1 MTTSDNATAILI
13 HLAGGVALLI
23 WAVRLVRTG
32 ALRAFGSS
40 LRQALATFTKNRFA
54 AFGSGVAVTM
64 VLQSS
69 TATTLLVSSFAGRA
83 LIAPAMALAV
93 LLGANLGTAV
103 AAFVVSLDL
112 GWLWGL
118 CLAIGVG
125 LYLGYEAMD
134 RARNIGRVLVGI
146 GLILLSLIEL
156 NAAAAP
162 LAQSPTFRTILGALG
177 DEPLLAVLVAVAATW
192 LTHSS
197 IAVILLI
204 ATFAASGLFPPAT
217 AIALVIGA
225 NLGNALIPVLDQLG
239 APAAQ
244 RHSALGNLVTRL
256 LLALIVLPFA
266 KPLAAWLQT
275 LPMLDTRLAIEFH
288 LALNIVGALL
298 FLPFVGP
305 FSRLVVKLL
314 PGKAEVDNV
323 VRPRHLDASVLDS
336 PSEALAC
343 AMREALNLGDRVEM
357 MLRDTMTLLEK
368 DELKL
373 SRAIA
378 QADDGVDAI
387 HESIKLYLVQV
398 SRNELT
404 EEEGRRLLEIITLIT
419 NLEHIGDII
428 DKNLRELAEKKIRKR
443 YAFSAEGLA
452 EIRDFHQRVASGLVL
467 ALNVFASRDLAL
479 ARQLFAEKAMMRD
492 AERRATE
499 SHFERLRNGR
509 PESIETSAIHLDII
523 RDLKRI
529 HGHVASI
536 GYPIL
541 ESANALRES
550 RLKEG
555 RDAQSQMTQA
565 QTTKAGDQGR
575 LMPSPQ
581 AGA

>member
-1 MTTSDNATAILI
+1 MTGNGSATTILI

-32 ALRAFGSS
+32 AMRAFGGS
-40 LRQALATFTKNRFA
+40 LRQAIARFTQNRVA
-54 AFGSGVAVTM
+54 AFGSGVGVTM

-69 TATTLLVSSFAGRA
+69 TATTLLVSSFAGRN

-93 LLGANLGTAV
+93 LLGANFGTAL
-103 AAFVVSLDL
+103 AAFVISLDL

-118 CLAIGVG
+118 CIAIGVA
-125 LYLGYEAMD
+125 LYLSHEAMD
-134 RARNIGRVLVGI
+134 RARNIGRVVVGI
-146 GLILLSLIEL
+146 GLILLALIEL

-162 LAQSPTFRTILGALG
+162 LAQSPTFRTLLAAIA
-177 DEPLLAVLVAVAATW
+177 DEPLLAVLVAIAATW

-197 IAVILLI
+197 IAIILLI

-217 AIALVIGA
+217 ALTLVIGA

-239 APAAQ
+239 SPMAQ
-244 RHSALGNLVTRL
+244 RRAALGNLLTRVVL
-256 LLALIVLPFA
+256 AALILPFVQ
-266 KPLAAWLQT
+266 PLSAWLIA
-275 LPMLDTRLAIEFH
+275 LPAADARLAIEFH
-288 LALNIVGALL
+288 VALNLLGALA
-298 FLPFVGP
+298 FLPLVGP
-305 FSRLVVKLL
+305 VSRLVERLA
-314 PGKAEVDNV
+314 PGRDSAGAEVK
-323 VRPRHLDASVLDS
+323 PRHLDPNLLDS
-336 PSEALAC
+336 PSEALAG
-343 AMREALNLGDRVEM
+343 AMREALSLGDRVET
-357 MLRDTMTLLEK
+357 MLRDTMTLIET

-378 QADDGVDAI
+378 AQDDGVDTI
-387 HESIKLYLVQV
+387 HESIKLYLVKV
-398 SRNELT
+398 SRNELG
-404 EEEGRRLLEIITLIT
+404 EGESRRLFEIMTLIT

-443 YAFSAEGLA
+443 YAFSPEGLA

-467 ALNVFASRDLAL
+467 ALNVFATRDLAL

-492 AERRATE
+492 AERRAIE
-499 SHFERLRNGR
+499 SHFERLRSGR
-509 PESIETSAIHLDII
+509 SETIETSAIHLDII

-550 RLKEG
+550 RLMES
-555 RDAQSQMTQA
+555 RDARLQQ
-565 QTTKAGDQGR
+565 DQPR
-575 LMPSPQ
+575 L
-581 AGA
+581 AGAPR

>member
-1 MTTSDNATAILI
+1 MTTSDSATTILI

-23 WAVRLVRTG
+23 WSVRLVRTG
-32 ALRAFGSS
+32 AMRAFGSS
-40 LRQALATFTKNRFA
+40 LRQALQTFTKNRFA
-54 AFGSGVAVTM
+54 AFGSGAAVTI

-69 TATTLLVSSFAGRA
+69 TATTLLVSSFAGRN
-83 LIAPAMALAV
+83 LIAPAMALAI
-93 LLGANLGTAV
+93 LLGANLGTSL
-103 AAFVVSLDL
+103 AAFVISMDL
-112 GWLWGL
+112 GWLWGVL
-118 CLAIGVG
+118 LALGVS
-125 LYLGYEAMD
+125 LYLSHEAMD
-134 RARNIGRVLVGI
+134 RARNVGRVLVGI

-162 LAQSPTFRTILGALG
+162 LAQSPTFRTLLGALG
-177 DEPLLAVLVAVAATW
+177 NEPLLAALVAVAATW

-217 AIALVIGA
+217 ALTLVIGA

-244 RHSALGNLVTRL
+244 RRAAVGNLVTRL
-256 LLALIVLPFA
+256 VLALLVLPFVV
-266 KPLAAWLQT
+266 PLSGWMMT
-275 LPMLDTRLAIEFH
+275 LPSPDSRLAIEFH
-288 LALNIVGALL
+288 VALNLVGALL
-298 FLPFVGP
+298 FLPFITP
-305 FSRLVVKLL
+305 IAALVDRFMPAKDT
-314 PGKAEVDNV
+314 AETSVA
-323 VRPRHLDASVLDS
+323 PRYLDPNMLDS
-336 PSEALAC
+336 PTEALAC
-343 AMREALNLGDRVEM
+343 AMREALHLGDRVEL

-378 QADDGVDAI
+378 QADDGVDSI
-387 HESIKLYLVQV
+387 HEAIKLYLVRV

-404 EEEGRRLLEIITLIT
+404 DEEGRRLLEIITLIT

-443 YAFSAEGLA
+443 YAFSPEGLA
-452 EIRDFHQRVASGLVL
+452 EIREFHQRVSSGLVL
-467 ALNVFASRDLAL
+467 ALNVFATRDLAL

-499 SHFERLRNGR
+499 SHFQRLRSGR

-529 HGHVASI
+529 HGHIASI

-550 RLKEG
+550 RLMETKEARARQE
-555 RDAQSQMTQA
+555 RDM
-565 QTTKAGDQGR
+565 
-575 LMPSPQ
+575 LVPSPQ
-581 AGA
+581 TGH

>member
-1 MTTSDNATAILI
+1 MTTSDSATTILI

-23 WAVRLVRTG
+23 WSVRLVRTG
-32 ALRAFGSS
+32 AMRAFGSS
-40 LRQALATFTKNRFA
+40 LRQALQTFTKNRLA
-54 AFGSGVAVTM
+54 SFGSGAAVTI

-69 TATTLLVSSFAGRA
+69 TATTLLVSSFAGRK

-93 LLGANLGTAV
+93 LLGANLGTSL
-103 AAFVVSLDL
+103 AAFVISMDL

-118 CLAIGVG
+118 LLALGVA
-125 LYLGYEAMD
+125 LYLGHEAMD

-156 NAAAAP
+156 NTAAAP
-162 LAQSPTFRTILGALG
+162 LAQSPTFRTLLGALG
-177 DEPLLAVLVAVAATW
+177 NEPLLAALVAVAATW

-217 AIALVIGA
+217 ALTLVIGA

-239 APAAQ
+239 APVAQ
-244 RHSALGNLVTRL
+244 RRAAVGNLLTRL
-256 LLALIVLPFA
+256 ALALIVLPFVG
-266 KPLAAWLQT
+266 PLSGWLMA
-275 LPMLDTRLAIEFH
+275 LPSPDSRLAIEFH
-288 LALNIVGALL
+288 VALNLVGALL
-298 FLPFVGP
+298 FLPFVTP
-305 FSRLVVKLL
+305 IAALVDRFMPAKET
-314 PGKAEVDNV
+314 AEATVT
-323 VRPRHLDASVLDS
+323 PRYLDPNVLDS
-336 PSEALAC
+336 PTEALAC
-343 AMREALNLGDRVEM
+343 AMREALHLGDRVEL

-378 QADDGVDAI
+378 QADDGVDSI
-387 HESIKLYLVQV
+387 HEAIKLYLVRV
-398 SRNELT
+398 SRNELSD
-404 EEEGRRLLEIITLIT
+404 EEGRRLLEIITLIT

-443 YAFSAEGLA
+443 YAFSPEGLI
-452 EIRDFHQRVASGLVL
+452 EIREFHQRVSSGLVL
-467 ALNVFASRDLAL
+467 ALNVFATRDLAL
-479 ARQLFAEKAMMRD
+479 ARQLFAEKATMRD

-499 SHFERLRNGR
+499 SHFQRLRSGR

-529 HGHVASI
+529 HGHIASI

-550 RLKEG
+550 RLMETKEARRQE
-555 RDAQSQMTQA
+555 RD
-565 QTTKAGDQGR
+565 
-575 LMPSPQ
+575 LLVPSPQ
-581 AGA
+581 TGH

>member
-1 MTTSDNATAILI
+1 MTSTSDSATAILI

-32 ALRAFGSS
+32 AMRAFGSS
-40 LRQALATFTKNRFA
+40 LRQALQSFTRNRFA

-69 TATTLLVSSFAGRA
+69 TATSLLVSSFAGRQ

-93 LLGANLGTAV
+93 LLGANLGTSV
-103 AAFVVSLDL
+103 AAFVISLDL

-118 CLAIGVG
+118 CLALGVA
-125 LYLGYEAMD
+125 LYLGHEAMD

-162 LAQSPTFRTILGALG
+162 LAQSPTFRTLLGALG

-192 LTHSS
+192 MTHSS
-197 IAVILLI
+197 IAIILLI

-217 AIALVIGA
+217 AVALVIGA

-239 APAAQ
+239 TPVAQ
-244 RHSALGNLVTRL
+244 RRAAVANLVTRFIL
-256 LLALIVLPFA
+256 ALMVLPFVGPLSGWLLALPLP
-266 KPLAAWLQT
+266 
-275 LPMLDTRLAIEFH
+275 DIRLAIEFH
-288 LALNIVGALL
+288 VALNLLGALL
-298 FLPFVGP
+298 FLPFVTPIAALVG
-305 FSRLVVKLL
+305 RLMPDKDT
-314 PGKAEVDNV
+314 AETAVA
-323 VRPRHLDASVLDS
+323 PRYLDPNVLDS
-336 PSEALAC
+336 PTEALAC
-343 AMREALNLGDRVEM
+343 AMREALHLGDRVET

-378 QADDGVDAI
+378 QADDGVDSI
-387 HESIKLYLVQV
+387 HEAIKLYLVRV

-404 EEEGRRLLEIITLIT
+404 DEEGRRLLEIITLIT

-443 YAFSAEGLA
+443 YAFSTEGLA
-452 EIRDFHQRVASGLVL
+452 EIRGFHQRVASGLAL
-467 ALNVFASRDLAL
+467 ALNVFATRDLAL
-479 ARQLFAEKAMMRD
+479 ARQLFAEKATMRD
-492 AERRATE
+492 AERQATE
-499 SHFERLRNGR
+499 SHFQRLRSGR

-529 HGHVASI
+529 HGHIASI

-550 RLKEG
+550 RLLETKEARARQA
-555 RDAQSQMTQA
+555 RDALLPA
-565 QTTKAGDQGR
+565 
-575 LMPSPQ
+575 PQ
-581 AGA
+581 PGG

>member
-1 MTTSDNATAILI
+1 MTTSDGATTILI

-23 WAVRLVRTG
+23 WSVRLVRTG
-32 ALRAFGSS
+32 AMRAFGLS
-40 LRQALATFTKNRFA
+40 LRQALRSFTRNRFA

-69 TATTLLVSSFAGRA
+69 TATTLLVSSFAGRN
-83 LIAPAMALAV
+83 LIAAAMALAV
-93 LLGANLGTAV
+93 LLGANLGTSL
-103 AAFVVSLDL
+103 AAFVISMDL

-125 LYLGYEAMD
+125 LYLGHEAMD

-162 LAQSPTFRTILGALG
+162 LAQSPTFRTLLGALAS
-177 DEPLLAVLVAVAATW
+177 EPLMAALVAVAATW

-217 AIALVIGA
+217 ALTLVIGA
-225 NLGNALIPVLDQLG
+225 NLGNALIPALDQIG

-244 RHSALGNLVTRL
+244 RRAAVGNLVTRL
-256 LLALIVLPFA
+256 VLALLVLPFVG
-266 KPLAAWLQT
+266 PLSGWLMA
-275 LPMLDTRLAIEFH
+275 LPSPDTRLAIEFH
-288 LALNIVGALL
+288 VALNLVGALL

-305 FSRLVVKLL
+305 IAALVGRFM
-314 PGKAEVDNV
+314 PDRETAESV
-323 VRPRHLDASVLDS
+323 VAPRYLDPNVLDS
-336 PSEALAC
+336 PTEALAC
-343 AMREALNLGDRVEM
+343 AMREALHLGDRVEL

-378 QADDGVDAI
+378 QADDGVDSI
-387 HESIKLYLVQV
+387 HEAIKLYLVRV

-404 EEEGRRLLEIITLIT
+404 DEEGRRLLEIITLIT

-443 YAFSAEGLA
+443 YAFSPEGLA
-452 EIRDFHQRVASGLVL
+452 EIREFHQRVSSGLAL
-467 ALNVFASRDLAL
+467 ALNVFATRDLAL
-479 ARQLFAEKAMMRD
+479 ARQLFAEKATMRD

-499 SHFERLRNGR
+499 SHFQRLRSGR

-529 HGHVASI
+529 HGHIASI

-550 RLKEG
+550 RLMETKEA
-555 RDAQSQMTQA
+555 RAREEREMLLPT
-565 QTTKAGDQGR
+565 
-575 LMPSPQ
+575 PQ
-581 AGA
+581 PGH

>member
-1 MTTSDNATAILI
+1 MTANESATTILI

-32 ALRAFGSS
+32 ALRAFGTS
-40 LRQALATFTKNRFA
+40 LRQALQSFTKNRFA
-54 AFGSGVAVTM
+54 AFGSGVGVTM

-69 TATTLLVSSFAGRA
+69 TATTLLVSSFAGQS

-93 LLGANLGTAV
+93 LLGANLGTSL
-103 AAFVVSLDL
+103 AAFVISLDL

-125 LYLGYEAMD
+125 LYLSNEAMD
-134 RARNIGRVLVGI
+134 RARNIGRIMVGI

-162 LAQSPTFRTILGALG
+162 LAKSETFRMLLGAIG
-177 DEPLLAVLVAVAATW
+177 SEPLLAVLVAIAATW

-204 ATFAASGLFPPAT
+204 ATFASSGLFPPAT
-217 AIALVIGA
+217 ALTLVIGA

-239 APAAQ
+239 APAGQ
-244 RHSALGNLVTRL
+244 RRAAVGNLLTRL
-256 LLALIVLPFA
+256 LLAILVVPFVG
-266 KPLAAWLQT
+266 PLAQLLLA
-275 LPMLDTRLAIEFH
+275 LPSPDTRLAIEFH
-288 LALNIVGALL
+288 VAVNLVGALV
-298 FLPFVGP
+298 FLPFVDP
-305 FSRLVVKLL
+305 VARLVERFM
-314 PGKAEVDNV
+314 PGKDATAEAVA
-323 VRPRHLDASVLDS
+323 PRYLDPNALDS
-336 PSEALAC
+336 PTEALAG
-343 AMREALNLGDRVEM
+343 AMREALRLGDRVDG

-373 SRAIA
+373 SRSIA
-378 QADDGVDAI
+378 QADDGVDTI
-387 HESIKLYLVQV
+387 HESIKLYLVKV

-404 EEEGRRLLEIITLIT
+404 DEESRRLFEIITLIT

-443 YAFSAEGLA
+443 YSFSPEGLA
-452 EIRDFHQRVASGLVL
+452 EIRDFHHRVAASLSL
-467 ALNVFASRDLAL
+467 ALNVFATRDLTL
-479 ARQLFAEKAMMRD
+479 ARQLFAEKSEIRE
-492 AERRATE
+492 AERRAAE
-499 SHFERLRNGR
+499 SHFQRLRSGR

-529 HGHVASI
+529 HGHIASI

-541 ESANALRES
+541 EGANVLRES
-550 RLKEG
+550 RLVETKEA
-555 RDAQSQMTQA
+555 RAREQQQN
-565 QTTKAGDQGR
+565 R
-575 LMPSPQ
+575 LVPARQP
-581 AGA
+581 GA

>member
-1 MTTSDNATAILI
+1 MNANESATTILL

-40 LRQALATFTKNRFA
+40 LRQALATFTRNRFA

-69 TATTLLVSSFAGRA
+69 TATTLLVSSFAGRD

-93 LLGANLGTAV
+93 LLGANFGTAL
-103 AAFVVSLDL
+103 AAFVISMDL

-118 CLAIGVG
+118 CLAIGVV
-125 LYLGYEAMD
+125 LYLTNEAMD

-162 LAQSPTFRTILGALG
+162 LAQSATFRTVLAALG
-177 DEPLLAVLVAVAATW
+177 NEPLLAVLVAIAATW

-197 IAVILLI
+197 IAVVLLI

-217 AIALVIGA
+217 AVALVIGA

-239 APAAQ
+239 APTAQ
-244 RHSALGNLVTRL
+244 RRSAVGNLVTRL
-256 LLALIVLPFA
+256 ILALIILPFA
-266 KPLAAWLQT
+266 KPLANWLQM
-275 LPMLDTRLAIEFH
+275 LPMFDSRLAIEFH
-288 LALNIVGALL
+288 LALNLIGALV

-305 FSRLVVKLL
+305 IARLVDRLMPVKET
-314 PGKAEVDNV
+314 ADTA
-323 VRPRHLDASVLDS
+323 VRARHLDQTLLDS
-336 PSEALAC
+336 PSEALAG
-343 AMREALNLGDRVEM
+343 AMREALNLGDRVEI
-357 MLRDTMTLLEK
+357 MLRDTMTLIETN
-368 DELKL
+368 ELKL

-378 QADDGVDAI
+378 QADDGVDTI
-387 HESIKLYLVQV
+387 HESIKLYLVKV

-404 EEEGRRLLEIITLIT
+404 EEESRRLLEIITLIT

-452 EIRDFHQRVASGLVL
+452 EIREFHQRVASGLAL
-467 ALNVFASRDLAL
+467 ALNVFASRDLSL
-479 ARQLFAEKAMMRD
+479 ARQLFAEKAVMRD

-499 SHFERLRNGR
+499 SHFERLRKGR
-509 PESIETSAIHLDII
+509 PESIETSSIHLDII

-529 HGHVASI
+529 HGHIASI

-541 ESANALRES
+541 ESANALGES
-550 RLKEG
+550 RLKEA
-555 RDAQSQMTQA
+555 REDKARERADEDDPSLLLQA
-565 QTTKAGDQGR
+565 SRSRA
-575 LMPSPQ
+575 
-581 AGA
+581 

>member
-1 MTTSDNATAILI
+1 MTTSDSATTILI

-23 WAVRLVRTG
+23 WSVRLVRTG
-32 ALRAFGSS
+32 AMRAFGSS
-40 LRQALATFTKNRFA
+40 LRQALQTFTQNRFA
-54 AFGSGVAVTM
+54 AFGSGAAVTM

-69 TATTLLVSSFAGRA
+69 TATTLLVSSFAGRN

-93 LLGANLGTAV
+93 LLGANFGTAL
-103 AAFVVSLDL
+103 AAFVISMDL
-112 GWLWGL
+112 GWLWGVCMAL
-118 CLAIGVG
+118 GVA
-125 LYLGYEAMD
+125 LYLGHEAMD

-162 LAQSPTFRTILGALG
+162 LAQSPTFRTLLGALAS
-177 DEPLLAVLVAVAATW
+177 EPLLAALVAIAATW

-217 AIALVIGA
+217 ALTLVIGA
-225 NLGNALIPVLDQLG
+225 NLGNALIPVLDQIG

-244 RHSALGNLVTRL
+244 RRAAVGNLVTRVV
-256 LLALIVLPFA
+256 LALVVLPFVG
-266 KPLAAWLQT
+266 PLSGWMLA
-275 LPMLDTRLAIEFH
+275 LPSVDARLAIEFH
-288 LALNIVGALL
+288 VALNFAGALL
-298 FLPFVGP
+298 FLPFVTP
-305 FSRLVVKLL
+305 VSTLVARLM
-314 PGKAEVDNV
+314 PGKESAGTEVT
-323 VRPRHLDASVLDS
+323 PRYLDPNILDS
-336 PSEALAC
+336 PTEALAC
-343 AMREALNLGDRVEM
+343 AMREALHLGDRVEG

-373 SRAIA
+373 SRVIA
-378 QADDGVDAI
+378 EADDGVDTI
-387 HESIKLYLVQV
+387 HESIKLYLVRV
-398 SRNELT
+398 SRNELSD
-404 EEEGRRLLEIITLIT
+404 EEGRRLLEIITLIT

-443 YAFSAEGLA
+443 YAFSPEGLA
-452 EIRDFHQRVASGLVL
+452 EIREFHQRVSSGLVL
-467 ALNVFASRDLAL
+467 ALNVFATRDLAL
-479 ARQLFAEKAMMRD
+479 ARQLFAEKATMRD

-499 SHFERLRNGR
+499 SHFQRLRSGR

-529 HGHVASI
+529 HGHIASI

-550 RLKEG
+550 RLMETKEA
-555 RDAQSQMTQA
+555 RARQEREMLLPTP
-565 QTTKAGDQGR
+565 QTGH
-575 LMPSPQ
+575 
-581 AGA
+581 

>member
-1 MTTSDNATAILI
+1 MTTSDSATTILV

-23 WAVRLVRTG
+23 WSVRLVRTG
-32 ALRAFGSS
+32 AMRAFGSS
-40 LRQALATFTKNRFA
+40 LRQALQTFTKNRFA
-54 AFGSGVAVTM
+54 AFGSGAAVTI

-69 TATTLLVSSFAGRA
+69 TATTLLVSSFAGRN

-93 LLGANLGTAV
+93 LLGANLGTSL
-103 AAFVVSLDL
+103 AAFVISMDL
-112 GWLWGL
+112 GWLWGVL
-118 CLAIGVG
+118 LALGVS
-125 LYLGYEAMD
+125 LYLSHEAMD
-134 RARNIGRVLVGI
+134 RARNVGRVLVGI

-156 NAAAAP
+156 NTAAAP
-162 LAQSPTFRTILGALG
+162 LAQSPTFRTLLGALG
-177 DEPLLAVLVAVAATW
+177 NEPLLAALVAVAATW

-217 AIALVIGA
+217 ALTLVIGA

-244 RHSALGNLVTRL
+244 RRAAVGNLVTRL
-256 LLALIVLPFA
+256 VLALLVLPFVV
-266 KPLAAWLQT
+266 PLSGWMMT
-275 LPMLDTRLAIEFH
+275 LPSPDSRLAIEFH
-288 LALNIVGALL
+288 VALNLVGALL
-298 FLPFVGP
+298 FLPFVTP
-305 FSRLVVKLL
+305 IAALVDRFMPAKDT
-314 PGKAEVDNV
+314 AE
-323 VRPRHLDASVLDS
+323 ASVTPRYLDPNMLDS
-336 PSEALAC
+336 PTEALAC
-343 AMREALNLGDRVEM
+343 AMREALHLGDRVEL

-378 QADDGVDAI
+378 QADDGVDSI
-387 HESIKLYLVQV
+387 HEAIKLYLVRV

-404 EEEGRRLLEIITLIT
+404 DEEGRRLLEIITLIT

-443 YAFSAEGLA
+443 YAFSPEGLA
-452 EIRDFHQRVASGLVL
+452 EIREFHQRVSSGLVL
-467 ALNVFASRDLAL
+467 ALNVFATRDLTL
-479 ARQLFAEKAMMRD
+479 ARQLFAEKATMRD

-499 SHFERLRNGR
+499 SHFQRLRSGR

-529 HGHVASI
+529 HGHIASI

-550 RLKEG
+550 RLMETKEARARQE
-555 RDAQSQMTQA
+555 RDM
-565 QTTKAGDQGR
+565 
-575 LMPSPQ
+575 LVPSPQ
-581 AGA
+581 TGH